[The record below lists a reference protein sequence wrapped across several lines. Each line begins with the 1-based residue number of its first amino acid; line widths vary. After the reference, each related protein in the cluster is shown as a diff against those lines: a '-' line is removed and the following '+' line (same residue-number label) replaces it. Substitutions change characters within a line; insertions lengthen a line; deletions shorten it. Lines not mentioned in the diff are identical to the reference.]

1 MGVAPMPMALP
12 AVVDAGL
19 LFALFDDGSMD
30 DDDDADED
38 RGCLDLDCESDPA
51 SCLSSSLSLSR

>member
-1 MGVAPMPMALP
+1 MGVAPMALP

-30 DDDDADED
+30 DDADED

-51 SCLSSSLSLSR
+51 LCLSSSLSLSR

>member
-1 MGVAPMPMALP
+1 MGVAPMVLP

-19 LFALFDDGSMD
+19 LFALFFDDGSVD

-38 RGCLDLDCESDPA
+38 RGCFDLDCESDPA